1 MSFIARL
8 ARCRLVLGALLVVAG
23 SLLLGGCGSGG
34 GRVYLD
40 KASGA
45 RLDYPA
51 GFRALSFDHSINFA
65 GGGSS
70 GMIVV
75 NRPGRAVLSSGSSSG
90 LFVWSDLKPN
100 AVVFMLSSGPDP
112 RRNNQ
117 IYGRTIDAFATPGL
131 FEASEITARLP
142 LNTAL
147 FRSLK
152 GENFMNSTYWRALGL
167 QIKGRIFAADVY
179 IGPRASKA
187 DRAAIWRVVTS
198 LRFPS

>member
-1 MSFIARL
+1 MSFIARF

-34 GRVYLD
+34 GRVYRD
-40 KASGA
+40 RASG
-45 RLDYPA
+45 LQLNYPA
-51 GFRALSFDHSINFA
+51 GFRALSFDYGIDFL
-65 GGGSS
+65 GGASS

-75 NRPGRAVLSSGSSSG
+75 NRPGRAVLSSGG
-90 LFVWSDLKPN
+90 PPVLFVWSDLKPN
-100 AVVFMLSSGPDP
+100 AVVFMLSSEP
-112 RRNNQ
+112 RYRQ

-131 FEASEITARLP
+131 SEASEITARLP

-152 GENFMNSTYWRALGL
+152 QENFMDSAYWQALGL

-179 IGPRASKA
+179 IGPRASEA
-187 DRAAIWRVVTS
+187 DRGAIWRVVTS